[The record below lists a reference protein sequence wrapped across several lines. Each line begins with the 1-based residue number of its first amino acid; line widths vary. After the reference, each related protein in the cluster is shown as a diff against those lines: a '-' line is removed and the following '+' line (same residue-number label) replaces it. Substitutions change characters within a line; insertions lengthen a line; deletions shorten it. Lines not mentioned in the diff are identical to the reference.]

1 MLSNEINILS
11 VATCITIGHLSYQ
24 REQISSLL
32 IHANYKLVST
42 LQICE
47 NCSTLNP
54 PQGILKTNITKQHS
68 HDLSHD

>member
-1 MLSNEINILS
+1 MILGTTTSNVKIMTFYYNFTLMLSNEINISS

-42 LQICE
+42 LQ
-47 NCSTLNP
+47 NM
-54 PQGILKTNITKQHS
+54 
-68 HDLSHD
+68 